1 MEGVG
6 DELDVAGM
14 DDASLDLLSPV
25 SLTELA
31 AGAAGPRPAKPKPKP
46 ALLDAFEREPE
57 EDMLL

>member
-1 MEGVG
+1 MSEEE
-6 DELDVAGM
+6 ELDVAQL

-31 AGAAGPRPAKPKPKP
+31 AGAGQRPAKKPQPKP

-57 EDMLL
+57 EDLLL